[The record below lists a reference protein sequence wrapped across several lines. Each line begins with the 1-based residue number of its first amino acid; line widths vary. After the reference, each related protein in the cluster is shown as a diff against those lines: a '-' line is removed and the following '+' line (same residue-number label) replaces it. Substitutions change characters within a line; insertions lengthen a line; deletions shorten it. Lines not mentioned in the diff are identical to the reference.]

1 MISLS
6 NGELSYDALGKRR
19 IQFPEIKLLPGQRLG
34 LFGPSGLGKSS
45 LAKVL
50 AGIESLSRGE
60 LELPCQLTGAAN
72 PVQWV
77 FQQPELAFNPRLT
90 LKASLEESWRGE
102 GYLSLLAQF
111 AIEPAWLDR
120 RPSQVSGGQLQRVN
134 ILRSL
139 IESTEYLI
147 CDEITAHL
155 DMLTQQQIWLA
166 LGQYAK
172 QRNIALLVISH
183 DETLLAQVCDKT
195 IYWE

>member
-6 NGELSYDALGKRR
+6 NGTLSYGALAKTS
-19 IQFPEIKLLPGQRLG
+19 IQFPDITLLPGQRLG

-50 AGIESLSRGE
+50 SGIEGLSCGE
-60 LELPCQLTGAAN
+60 LKLPCQLKGAAN

-77 FQQPELAFNPRLT
+77 FQQPEFAFNPRLT

-102 GYLSLLAQF
+102 GYLTLLSQF
-111 AIEPAWLDR
+111 AIEPSWLDR

-134 ILRSL
+134 IVRAL

-166 LGQYAK
+166 LSLHAK
-172 QRNIALLVISH
+172 QRNLALLVISH
-183 DETLLAQVCDKT
+183 DEELLAQVCDKI
-195 IYWE
+195 IYWK

>member
-1 MISLS
+1 MLKIN
-6 NGELSYDALGKRR
+6 NGYLSYGSGEQAR
-19 IQFPEIKLLPGQRLG
+19 IQFPDIELIAGQSLG

-50 AGIESLSRGE
+50 AGIEPLTGGD
-60 LELPCQLTGAAN
+60 LVLPDKQSGAAN
-72 PVQWV
+72 PVQWI

-90 LKASLEESWRGE
+90 LGESLEESWRGE
-102 GYLSLLAQF
+102 GYLSLLSLF

-134 ILRSL
+134 ILRAL
-139 IESTEYLI
+139 IESTQYLI

-155 DMLTQQQIWLA
+155 DMLTQQQIWRSLSHF
-166 LGQYAK
+166 AK
-172 QRNIALLVISH
+172 ERNLSLLVISH
-183 DETLLAQVCDKT
+183 DEELLSQVCDNI